1 MILDSSAFVAR
12 PHLLTAL
19 WHHAISLDCAEDRVL
34 FRQGD
39 NPSGLFF
46 LHAGDASM
54 TMQSD
59 RGVEVVTAVMEPGSL
74 LGLPAIVIDKPYS
87 MTAVAKTG
95 ATVGFVNRNDFSA
108 MMLSEPALAMM
119 ILQVLAAEVRST
131 RLAFANGEPSPHRGR
146 SLRRKPLTPA

>member
-1 MILDSSAFVAR
+1 MAR